1 VRPAAAEAA
10 EAAGVVGLY
19 TLNPADP
26 ISLKAPGDPTLAPM
40 K

>member
-1 VRPAAAEAA
+1 MNTFADPAYEALFQW
-10 EAAGVVGLY
+10 GLY

-26 ISLKAPGDPTLAPM
+26 SISLKAPGFNPEPI